1 VHGSLTDEGIF
12 IQAALVLLRDAED
25 VADLVEGALAVEPG
39 YRRHLSGW
47 YNTQWLLLQWEY
59 LFPILLV
66 LTLGDGVDMIL
77 QNASNMYLMTM
88 INVD

>member
-1 VHGSLTDEGIF
+1 M
-12 IQAALVLLRDAED
+12 LLKDAED
-25 VADLVEGALAVEPG
+25 VAAGLVEGALAVEPG
-39 YRRHLSGW
+39 YRYRRHLSGW
-47 YNTQWLLLQWEY
+47 YNVQWLLCQWEY